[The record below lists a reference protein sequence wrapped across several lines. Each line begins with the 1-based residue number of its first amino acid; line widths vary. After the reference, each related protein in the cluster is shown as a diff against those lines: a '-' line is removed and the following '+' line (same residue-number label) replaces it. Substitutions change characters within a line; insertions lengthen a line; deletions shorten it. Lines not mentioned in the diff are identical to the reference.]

1 MTHYLISEASRKLS
15 VEAHV
20 LRYWEEELKLEIPRN
35 ELGHRYYTE
44 KQLALFQRIKELKE
58 LGYQLKAI
66 KTSLKE
72 EYGPAE
78 ADEAGFLLSNIA
90 ENAPDTD
97 SSEGEEQETREDLKG
112 AEKRFQVLEG
122 QTGEKTA
129 EKPERPDSSA
139 RAERLEKLSG
149 RLSASASGPM
159 TEAVLEKMTGRL
171 AEGIGQA
178 GESEE
183 AEADRES
190 AHAVCESVE
199 ADGPERNCAEP
210 DKGEFGP
217 SEQNETKADQE
228 EYVKQRE
235 AETAGK
241 EDAGKET
248 ARKEDA
254 GKETALDL
262 VGSGSLTASPEKMQQ
277 FQTIMTDVLAEALRR
292 NQDILSKEV
301 GGTVS
306 EKLVKEMNYLMRDRE
321 EREEERYRKLDETI
335 RACQRVQ
342 RQRSEAAAT
351 RVPVRSAKKSRF
363 PWGRRKDS

>member
-1 MTHYLISEASRKLS
+1 MTHYLISEASRELN

-72 EYGPAE
+72 EYGSE
-78 ADEAGFLLSNIA
+78 EKADEAGFLLRGIQKA
-90 ENAPDTD
+90 APETCAA
-97 SSEGEEQETREDLKG
+97 EGEPAGG

-122 QTGEKTA
+122 QTGEK
-129 EKPERPDSSA
+129 SA
-139 RAERLEKLSG
+139 DRQGESVLHSRGTERLD
-149 RLSASASGPM
+149 RLSERLTASASGPM
-159 TEAVLEKMTGRL
+159 TEAVLEKMTGKL
-171 AEGIGQA
+171 AEGIGQV
-178 GESEE
+178 GEEPEPQEEAFGQTEE
-183 AEADRES
+183 AE
-190 AHAVCESVE
+190 HM
-199 ADGPERNCAEP
+199 P
-210 DKGEFGP
+210 
-217 SEQNETKADQE
+217 
-228 EYVKQRE
+228 
-235 AETAGK
+235 ETAGPEEDGQAEAVRK
-241 EDAGKET
+241 EAGKEKGRQEQAET
-248 ARKEDA
+248 DGR
-254 GKETALDL
+254 ETALEL
-262 VGSGSLTASPEKMQQ
+262 VGSDSLTASPEKMQQ

-301 GGTVS
+301 GGSVS

-351 RVPVRSAKKSRF
+351 RVPVRSVKKSRF
-363 PWGRRKDS
+363 PWSRRKDS

>member
-72 EYGPAE
+72 EYGPVE
-78 ADEAGFLLSNIA
+78 ADEAGFLLSNIP
-90 ENAPDTD
+90 ENAPGMD
-97 SSEGEEQETREDLKG
+97 SSEGEEQEVLEDLKDT
-112 AEKRFQVLEG
+112 EKRFQVLEG
-122 QTGEKTA
+122 QTGDKSGMSALHNCGTGEEKT
-129 EKPERPDSSA
+129 ESPDSLA
-139 RAERLEKLSG
+139 RTERLEKLSG

-159 TEAVLEKMTGRL
+159 TEAVLEKMTGKL

-178 GESEE
+178 GKQENLEE
-183 AEADRES
+183 READRETEQT
-190 AHAVCESVE
+190 ACEHAETDKQE
-199 ADGPERNCAEP
+199 ANQPE
-210 DKGEFGP
+210 G
-217 SEQNETKADQE
+217 NEGKADQ
-228 EYVKQRE
+228 K
-235 AETAGK
+235 AAK
-241 EDAGKET
+241 SA
-248 ARKEDA
+248 
-254 GKETALDL
+254 ETALDL
-262 VGSGSLTASPEKMQQ
+262 VESGTLTASPEKMQQ

-342 RQRSEAAAT
+342 RQKSEAAAT
-351 RVPVRSAKKSRF
+351 RVPVRSMKKSRF